1 MQIVWKGQACFFLA
15 ASRGKQEQ
23 VRIVIDPYEESIGLK
38 PPQVEADM
46 VLVTHDH
53 FDHNNAKAVRGE
65 PMVISGPGEYE
76 LKDVFI
82 KGIASW
88 HDNAEGKD
96 RGKNTMYVIEAEG
109 LRLCHLGDI
118 GQDELSAEQVGQ
130 IGNVDIL
137 FIPVGGTYTV
147 AAKGAAKII
156 SQIEPRMVIPMHY
169 ALPRLKVKLEPVD
182 EFLKTM
188 GVKNVEPQAKLSLKA
203 KDFSVEE
210 MKVVVLTP

>member
-76 LKDVFI
+76 LKGVFI